1 MNVYDIIMENTDGF
15 YYEVYFCVSGTTK
28 AVDVKGAIA
37 GGTISF
43 SNVAFGTY
51 DFALNIYIDS
61 EKHTLLYENI
71 QENIAV
77 AEETNTVT
85 FPDRNLSDFSRWFL
99 VNSESELRSAIAS
112 IASRTDITEEK
123 KAKIC
128 LLGDIS
134 CQTYDALVSDVSEK
148 IEIEYNGHILD
159 TTIPLQESIPDDPD
173 PESIPT
179 DPDPSSEPE
188 IPDGYTG
195 VRLTSESD
203 FDAMRTD
210 GTLVSDKSYY
220 FWGDATLTDDKLT
233 EFQKKILRVANI
245 NTTYGNGNITFGPSI
260 VDFSYATGVT
270 TLGDEW
276 FYNSLIKIILPPN
289 IDSSIAGQIFERT
302 KSLVAIVISDENE
315 NFCTVDGVLYSKDMT
330 KLYKYPAAKS
340 GDSFTLPDT
349 VTSLAYGAF
358 EHNKNLV
365 SISGLGQIASIDGM
379 CAFSS
384 CTSLKSADFTG
395 SSLTSLPAYTFENST
410 ALEKVILPSGLTS
423 IGGNSFVGCSS
434 LKEVHLGPTPPSLI
448 VYNGY
453 KEFYGCSSAIQFYV
467 PTSRNSAYVDSDF
480 MATDKNAYPS
490 SDRLV
495 EE

>member
-1 MNVYDIIMENTDGF
+1 M
-15 YYEVYFCVSGTTK
+15 
-28 AVDVKGAIA
+28 
-37 GGTISF
+37 IS
-43 SNVAFGTY
+43 
-51 DFALNIYIDS
+51 
-61 EKHTLLYENI
+61 
-71 QENIAV
+71 
-77 AEETNTVT
+77 
-85 FPDRNLSDFSRWFL
+85 
-99 VNSESELRSAIAS
+99 
-112 IASRTDITEEK
+112 
-123 KAKIC
+123 
-128 LLGDIS
+128 
-134 CQTYDALVSDVSEK
+134 
-148 IEIEYNGHILD
+148 
-159 TTIPLQESIPDDPD
+159 
-173 PESIPT
+173 
-179 DPDPSSEPE
+179 
-188 IPDGYTG
+188 
-195 VRLTSESD
+195 SD